1 MSFAHTPSG
10 IQHIAAS
17 AHHARHRH
25 AAAYAALV
33 LRGSYEEAGSHGR
46 FALREGDVIFHGA
59 FEAHADRFAPRD
71 AQILNLPLPQ
81 HWDGSMAGARCAD
94 PGAVLR
100 RFHGDPCEAAALL
113 IESTASAAPAA
124 RDWPD
129 LLLADLRADT
139 ALSLS
144 DWAARHDLSR
154 ETLSRGLARIYG
166 VSPAALRRELRAQKA
181 WARTVSSSSG
191 LAAIAAEAGF
201 ADQAHMTREVRAL
214 TGRTPGQWRRA

>member
-1 MSFAHTPSG
+1 MSFAHTPFG
-10 IQHIAAS
+10 LQHIAAS

-33 LRGSYEEAGSHGR
+33 LRGGYEEAGSHGR
-46 FALREGDVIFHGA
+46 FALREGDVLFHGA

-81 HWDGSMAGARCAD
+81 NWDGSMAGARCAD

-100 RFHGDPCEAAALL
+100 RFRDDPQGAARML
-113 IESTASAAPAA
+113 IETATRAAPST

-129 LLLADLRADT
+129 LLLAGLRADT
-139 ALSLS
+139 ALNLS
-144 DWAARHDLSR
+144 DWAMRNGLSR
-154 ETLSRGLARIYG
+154 ESLSRGLARTYG
-166 VSPAALRRELRAQKA
+166 ASPAALRRELRAQKA
-181 WARTVSSSSG
+181 WARIVSSSSG

-201 ADQAHMTREVRAL
+201 ADQAHMTREIRAL
-214 TGRTPGQWRRA
+214 TGRTPGQWRKV